1 MDDIASNV
9 DDLAV
14 ATEIDF
20 SLLSGA
26 NATFIAEMNK
36 AWRDNPSSV
45 DPHWAAYFEQL
56 GKAADFG
63 VDIEAGPSW
72 GRPQSRVVGAVDADS
87 SIKAVAQAHKSGRN
101 INAADMR
108 AATLDSLRA
117 VMLIRAYRSNG
128 HLLATL
134 DPLVLEEPDLHPE
147 LDPASY
153 GFGDGDWERPIFI
166 DNVLGLETAT

>member
-45 DPHWAAYFEQL
+45 DRHWAAYFEQL

-63 VDIEAGPSW
+63 AG
-72 GRPQSRVVGAVDADS
+72 
-87 SIKAVAQAHKSGRN
+87 
-101 INAADMR
+101 
-108 AATLDSLRA
+108 
-117 VMLIRAYRSNG
+117 YRSW
-128 HLLATL
+128 
-134 DPLVLEEPDLHPE
+134 P
-147 LDPASY
+147 
-153 GFGDGDWERPIFI
+153 
-166 DNVLGLETAT
+166 

>member
-9 DDLAV
+9 GDVAA

-45 DPHWAAYFEQL
+45 DRHWAAYFEQL

-72 GRPQSRVVGAVDADS
+72 GAHKAASLVRLMPMHQSKQWHRHINQGAVS
-87 SIKAVAQAHKSGRN
+87 
-101 INAADMR
+101 
-108 AATLDSLRA
+108 
-117 VMLIRAYRSNG
+117 ML
-128 HLLATL
+128 
-134 DPLVLEEPDLHPE
+134 
-147 LDPASY
+147 
-153 GFGDGDWERPIFI
+153 PICGQQRWTHCA
-166 DNVLGLETAT
+166 L